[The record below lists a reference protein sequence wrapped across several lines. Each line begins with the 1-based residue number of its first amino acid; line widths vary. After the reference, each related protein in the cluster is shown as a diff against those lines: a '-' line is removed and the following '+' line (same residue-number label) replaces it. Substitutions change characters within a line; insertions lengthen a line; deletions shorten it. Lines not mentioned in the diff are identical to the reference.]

1 MATDTKA
8 AAIADI
14 EADQEQDARPNSVVK
29 GKYKAQYAERAKT
42 ARGKKGVDRRVI
54 ADSSGDWLALEL
66 AALIRPKKSAKT
78 DLDFFRAILDA
89 NGVDYSKLPIGTKN
103 WQGRFRMNGG
113 QMLRT
118 AVAEADGELLIPAFD
133 GAHVQTEEHML
144 QAPKAWVA
152 RNTGA

>member
-1 MATDTKA
+1 MTTETE

-14 EADQEQDARPNSVVK
+14 ENQQEADARPNSVVK

-42 ARGKKGVDRRVI
+42 ARGKKGVDRRVT
-54 ADSSGDWLALEL
+54 ADSCGDWLALEL
-66 AALIRPKKSAKT
+66 AALIRPKKSNRT

-89 NGVDYSKLPIGTKN
+89 NGVDYSKLPVGTKN

-118 AVAEADGELLIPAFD
+118 AVAEADGELIVPEFD
-133 GAHVQTEEHML
+133 GAYVQTEEHVL
-144 QAPKAWVA
+144 NAPRVWVA
-152 RNTGA
+152 RNTTA